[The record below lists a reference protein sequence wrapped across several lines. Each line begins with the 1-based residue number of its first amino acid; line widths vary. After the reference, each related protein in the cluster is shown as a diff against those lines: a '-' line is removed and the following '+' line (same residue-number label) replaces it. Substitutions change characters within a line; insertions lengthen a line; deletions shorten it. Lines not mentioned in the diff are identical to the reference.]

1 MPKASKPPSVSRER
15 ILEAASNRFIRS
27 GYPGTTLGSIAAE
40 IGITTPAIYW
50 HFKSKEELFSAAL
63 EQVLVSFVS
72 YVRNSVDASDP
83 VSRLAQTVAA
93 HVTWQLE
100 QADIAST
107 YAASV
112 GIKPLL
118 AGLGEQHQTKL
129 SAIQREYMR
138 ELKATL
144 AEGKRR
150 GLMQYPD
157 EGVAAYAIV
166 TMCEYVH
173 VWFKPDGLLTVEK
186 ATGQMVRLALRSVG
200 VEEGTDFE
208 QLSGTGSVPLPN

>member
-1 MPKASKPPSVSRER
+1 MPKASKPPNISRER
-15 ILEAASNRFIRS
+15 ILEAASIRFIRS
-27 GYPGTTLGSIAAE
+27 GYSGTTLSSIAAE

-63 EQVLVSFVS
+63 EQVLMSFVS
-72 YVRNSVDASDP
+72 YVRSSVNAKDP

-100 QADIAST
+100 QADIASA

-112 GIKPLL
+112 GLKPLL
-118 AGLGEQHQTKL
+118 AGLGKEHQTKL
-129 SAIQREYMR
+129 SSIQREFMR

-144 AEGKRR
+144 AEGKRS
-150 GLMQYPD
+150 GLLQYPD

-173 VWFKPDGLLTVEK
+173 VWFKPGGLLTVEQ

-200 VEEGTDFE
+200 VQEGIASKRF
-208 QLSGTGSVPLPN
+208 SGRGSLQLPN

>member
-1 MPKASKPPSVSRER
+1 MPKASRPPSVSRER
-15 ILEAASNRFIRS
+15 ILEAASSRFIRR
-27 GYPGTTLGSIAAE
+27 GYSGTTLGSIAAE

-63 EQVLVSFVS
+63 EQVLMSFVS
-72 YVRNSVDASDP
+72 YVRSSIDAKDP
-83 VSRLAQTVAA
+83 VTRLAQTVAA

-100 QADIAST
+100 QADIASA

-112 GIKPLL
+112 GMKPLL
-118 AGLGEQHQTKL
+118 AGLGQEHQAKIA
-129 SAIQREYMR
+129 SIQREYMR
-138 ELKATL
+138 ELKATI
-144 AEGKRR
+144 AEGKRS
-150 GLMQYPD
+150 GLLQYPD

-173 VWFKPDGLLTVEK
+173 VWFKPGGLLTVAQ

-200 VEEGTDFE
+200 VEEEIALERLPGPSSL
-208 QLSGTGSVPLPN
+208 QLPN